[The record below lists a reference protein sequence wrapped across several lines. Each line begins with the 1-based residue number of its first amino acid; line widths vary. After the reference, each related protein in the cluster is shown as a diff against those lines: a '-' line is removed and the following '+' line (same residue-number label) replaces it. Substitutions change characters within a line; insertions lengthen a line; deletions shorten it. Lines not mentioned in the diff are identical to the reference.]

1 MASRG
6 AQLVRV
12 TPGSELSLG
21 GPGLGALNQRLA
33 SLPWI
38 GPALRLGVHVAREL
52 PDGALLAI
60 TSGTCWRGE
69 SAGITGARDHDVTSP
84 ATRSQRRWTATL
96 PLPGFRRPARGGVLV
111 DGAQVWLAQYDLNP
125 ARDRPIRLWRSDDAA
140 RTFQE
145 TYRFEAGDVR
155 HIHFIQ
161 RDPFTADLWLGTG
174 DTDQESRLHR
184 SADGGDTWHEV
195 AGGSQRY
202 RATGLAFREEAIIWG
217 TDAGS
222 DAGPYRNRVLRL
234 DRTSG
239 QIEEVCWLQ
248 GPVHGLCATASGDL
262 LVVTGLE
269 GGVNEI
275 DRRVH
280 VWRSRDSRR
289 WQEIASFAGGLQ
301 PRRAQYGVGYFPV
314 GQQLSDT
321 IWLGLRGVLA
331 GDVVTLEATLPT

>member
-1 MASRG
+1 MG
-6 AQLVRV
+6 AVNRHV
-12 TPGSELSLG
+12 
-21 GPGLGALNQRLA
+21 AR
-33 SLPWI
+33 LPWV

-69 SAGITGARDHDVTSP
+69 PHPNAEAASDAATRVATGAS
-84 ATRSQRRWTATL
+84 RRWTATL
-96 PLPGFRRPARGGVLV
+96 PLTGFRRPARGGVLV
-111 DGAQVWLAQYDLNP
+111 DGADVWLAQYDLNP
-125 ARDRPIRLWRSDDAA
+125 RRDRPIRLWRSDDAA
-140 RTFQE
+140 RSFHE
-145 TYRFEAGDVR
+145 IYRFEAGDVR

-174 DTDQESRLHR
+174 DTDAESRLFR
-184 SADGGDTWHEV
+184 STAGGDTWQEV

-202 RATGLAFREEAIIWG
+202 RATGLAFTAEAIIWG

-222 DAGPYRNRVLRL
+222 DAGAYRNRILRL
-234 DRTSG
+234 DRASQ

-269 GGVNEI
+269 GGANEV

-280 VWRSRDSRR
+280 VWQSRDSRR
-289 WQEIASFAGGLQ
+289 WQEVASFAGGLQ

-314 GQQLSDT
+314 GQHLSDT

-331 GDVVTLEATLPT
+331 GDVLTLEATLRT